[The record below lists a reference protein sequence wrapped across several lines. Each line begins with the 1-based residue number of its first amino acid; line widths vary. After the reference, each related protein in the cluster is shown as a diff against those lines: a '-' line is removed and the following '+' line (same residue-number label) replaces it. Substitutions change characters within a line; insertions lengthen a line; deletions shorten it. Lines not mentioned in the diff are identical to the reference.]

1 MNIVV
6 VCRGQAVPCIVRK
19 IGPTHRHM
27 STQRATTNEAVEA
40 DDEYDPYGVVPDSFV
55 EEMNEHAGETI
66 STIPAALDV
75 AERLPSTTDNRD
87 RRRCPSC
94 RGYAIQHKT
103 AMSRRENQK
112 PGSWKCPCG
121 HHFNTPLPS
130 LNECDAAAD
139 ELARL
144 VEFLETGSPE

>member
-1 MNIVV
+1 
-6 VCRGQAVPCIVRK
+6 
-19 IGPTHRHM
+19 M

-55 EEMNEHAGETI
+55 EKMNEHAGETI

-75 AERLPSTTDNRD
+75 AERLPSSTDVRD
-87 RRRCPSC
+87 MKRCRRC
-94 RGYAIQHKT
+94 RGNSVRKKT

-112 PGSWKCPCG
+112 PGSWKCVCG
-121 HHFNTPLPS
+121 HHFDKPLPP
-130 LNECDAAAD
+130 LNECNAADD